1 MSSVNNIQT
10 KKQKIDARNLF
21 KISKIKKN
29 KIPLISTKKLNC
41 PRISIIKNC
50 VSRRDKKQTNKKKEK
65 IIFNFFDKILLILVE
80 IFSKI

>member
-29 KIPLISTKKLNC
+29 KIPLISTRKLNC

-50 VSRRDKKQTNKKKEK
+50 VSKRDKKQTSKKKEK
-65 IIFNFFDKILLILVE
+65 IIFNFFDKILLILIK
-80 IFSKI
+80 IFTKI

>member
-50 VSRRDKKQTNKKKEK
+50 VSKRDKKQTSKKKEK
-65 IIFNFFDKILLILVE
+65 IIFNFLDKILLIVIK
-80 IFSKI
+80 IFTKI